1 MFWKLFGRVSVPNLF
16 YSPALHGRY
25 LQQHHNIAAH
35 PNYSARARLLV
46 VTVVDRRD
54 RLELTYWRTVG
65 RRWVLT
71 RRRADGGVEC
81 CSGVSY
87 PWNVRSAVSDVSWSS
102 EQAGSTAVGGRPSI
116 HGGCAAAESSDQ
128 RRVIIKRGRRWRR
141 RRLRWRRGGRGKYK
155 KDVRSCG
162 VWHVFFLHSLVVVCN
177 GFLQFAR
184 VYYGDGSD
192 SYLILDIPTVPHSR
206 LNEPLSTRTV

>member
-1 MFWKLFGRVSVPNLF
+1 VLLQRCVVSMKCAVSGFGRFMVVQTGEFNS
-16 YSPALHGRY
+16 SRWPAVCSWCRLSGGKVVGPKAGY
-25 LQQHHNIAAH
+25 NKT
-35 PNYSARARLLV
+35 RA
-46 VTVVDRRD
+46 
-54 RLELTYWRTVG
+54 
-65 RRWVLT
+65 
-71 RRRADGGVEC
+71 
-81 CSGVSY
+81 
-87 PWNVRSAVSDVSWSS
+87 PSAV
-102 EQAGSTAVGGRPSI
+102 
-116 HGGCAAAESSDQ
+116 AE
-128 RRVIIKRGRRWRR
+128 G
-141 RRLRWRRGGRGKYK
+141 GGRGKYK